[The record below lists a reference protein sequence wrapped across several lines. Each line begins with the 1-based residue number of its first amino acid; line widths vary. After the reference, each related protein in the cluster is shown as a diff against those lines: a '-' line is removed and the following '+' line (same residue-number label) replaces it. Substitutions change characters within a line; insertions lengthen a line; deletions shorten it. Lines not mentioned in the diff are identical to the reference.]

1 MKNATLRAWLIL
13 FGLQLFVILIVF
25 SRFISGQFYFAYID
39 IGSDSFGQVV
49 PFAMHMAR
57 TLASEGFTGWSFES
71 GLGSPTAL
79 WLGDVFGL
87 LSQLGGPDHVLP
99 FRVWVYVLKLVL
111 GGAAFFVF
119 VRAYV
124 TRWETVVISALAY
137 SFCGYAVI
145 NGQWDSEASAF
156 IFFPLILWAIN
167 RHLRSAKVIALPLVV
182 ALSLVSGVF
191 FVALAVFLMLCCLA
205 FVLTSP
211 EPKVMLKA
219 WLLKILPLTVIGYL
233 LASPIL
239 LPIVLQLMDSSRVGG
254 GQSLFQKI
262 LEQSLRLNDWPLIN
276 AEIGGLFHKDIFGI
290 GSLYKGYWNYFEGPG
305 FYIGIILLL
314 LIPQIWNGSA
324 KERRVLLLGIG
335 AVILYFLFP
344 VFRYA
349 AMGFAVPYFRVSTLW
364 VTLILLM
371 LAAKAVD
378 QVLVNGVSGRL
389 GLVGAV
395 SCVALLALVTQGG
408 MGANVWQPHVTKVSA
423 LAVLA
428 VATLLLANR
437 KILSARLVPFSLMS
451 LVVIETVV
459 IAAPSYIE
467 NRVPVT
473 PAQQLYDDGTLEALK
488 AIRQIDKGVF
498 RIEKTYHSVSLDDAL
513 AQDYMGV
520 KSYFLH
526 GRGEV
531 DFYIGLGLIPP
542 AQAATAVNYTNW
554 LPNVGPR
561 FVLNSLLGVKYII
574 AREPV
579 QWPGFVA
586 TIKGANYQ
594 IYRNELALPL
604 GIVQTKQITQR
615 EFATLYAKPERDAN
629 FFRDIA
635 IFNAAVVPE
644 LIPGYGDAFDLNDLA
659 SSKTVSLQDRYI
671 NPALVLQATGLRIQ
685 QFASN
690 HIVGS
695 IHPEKPGILVFSIP
709 FNQGWSLKID
719 GQDTATIRANFG
731 MLGAPI
737 QAGEHSVVLDFRLPG
752 QRTGFLL
759 GALGCALLFLALT
772 FRRRRES
779 AGRGISRRLH

>member
-1 MKNATLRAWLIL
+1 MKNTTLKSWLIL
-13 FGLQLFVILIVF
+13 FGLQLFVSLAVF

-49 PFAMHMAR
+49 PFSMHMAR
-57 TLASEGFTGWSFES
+57 TLAREGFTGWSFES

-87 LSQLGGPDHVLP
+87 LSLLGGPDHVLP
-99 FRVWVYVLKLVL
+99 LRIWVYILKLVL

-145 NGQWDSEASAF
+145 NGQWDSEATAF
-156 IFFPLILWAIN
+156 IFFPLVLWAID

-191 FVALAVFLMLCCLA
+191 FVALAVFLMLCCVA

-211 EPKVMLKA
+211 EPKAMLKA
-219 WLLKILPLTVIGYL
+219 WLLKILPLTLIGYL
-233 LASPIL
+233 LAAPIL

-254 GQSLFQKI
+254 GQNLFQNI

-290 GSLYKGYWNYFEGPG
+290 GSSHKGYWNYFEGPG
-305 FYIGIILLL
+305 FYISIILLL
-314 LIPQIWNGSA
+314 LIPQVWNGTTRD
-324 KERRVLLLGIG
+324 RRVLLLGIG
-335 AVILYFLFP
+335 AVIIYFIFP

-364 VTLILLM
+364 VTLILLL

-389 GLVGAV
+389 VVVGAV
-395 SCVALLALVTQGG
+395 SCGALLALVTQGS
-408 MGANVWQPHVTKVSA
+408 MGANVWQPHVIKVSA
-423 LAVLA
+423 LVVLA
-428 VATLLLANR
+428 IATLLLASR
-437 KILSARLVPFSLMS
+437 SILSARLVPFSLMS
-451 LVVIETVV
+451 AVVIEAVV

-467 NRVPVT
+467 GRVPVM
-473 PAQQLYDDGTLEALK
+473 PAQRLYDDGTLEALK
-488 AIRQIDKGVF
+488 SIRQSDKSVF

-554 LPNVGPR
+554 LPHVGPR
-561 FVLNSLLGVKYII
+561 FMLNSLLGVKYII

-586 TIKGANYQ
+586 SSQGANYQ

-604 GIVQTKQITQR
+604 GIVQTQQITQQA
-615 EFATLYAKPERDAN
+615 FAKLADLPEHDAR
-629 FFRDIA
+629 FFGDIA
-635 IFNAAVVPE
+635 IFNAAVVPQFV
-644 LIPGYGDAFDLNDLA
+644 PKHGDLFDLVSLV
-659 SSKTVSLQDRYI
+659 SSKSISLQDHYI
-671 NPALVLQATGLRIQ
+671 NPALALQATGLQIQ
-685 QFASN
+685 EFSSN

-695 IHPEKPGILVFSIP
+695 IHPKKPGILVFSIP

-719 GQDTATIRANFG
+719 GQETSLMRTNFG
-731 MLGAPI
+731 MLGAPV
-737 QAGEHSVVLDFRLPG
+737 QAGPHSVMLDFRLPG
-752 QRTGFLL
+752 QSTGFLL
-759 GALGCALLFLALT
+759 GALGCGLLILT
-772 FRRRRES
+772 LTLRCRHKS
-779 AGRGISRRLH
+779 AG